1 MTKVLNTLQSFI
13 RRNRLAS
20 VGGFIVIVFIIMG
33 TLAPVISPYDPYE
46 IDINTTLA
54 RPSAQY
60 WLGTDS
66 SGRDILSRIIY
77 GSRISLVISTVSV
90 LIGTVIGVPCGM
102 VAALIRRADNVIMRI
117 MDAML
122 CFPGIITALAIITI
136 LGSGIG
142 NLIIAIAIYQVPQF
156 ARLAYGL
163 TLTIKEKD
171 FVMAAVSTGARQHR
185 IISKHLLPNALAPI
199 IIQMSLLIP
208 GAILTT
214 AGLSFIG
221 LGVNPPTAEWGSMLQ
236 ESIKWFRL
244 APHTMVFPGISLML
258 VVFGFNTLG
267 DGIRVFLDPKLKE
280 R

>member
-1 MTKVLNTLQSFI
+1 MRKLIDTIIAFI
-13 RRNRLAS
+13 KRNRLAA
-20 VGGFIVIVFIIMG
+20 VGGLIVIVFVVMG
-33 TLAPVISPYDPYE
+33 IFAPMISPYDPYE
-46 IDINTTLA
+46 IDITNTLS
-54 RPSAQY
+54 RPSAKH
-60 WLGTDS
+60 WLGTDY

-77 GSRISLVISTVSV
+77 GSRISLLISTLSV
-90 LIGTVIGVPCGM
+90 LAGTAIGVPCGM
-102 VAALIRRADNVIMRI
+102 VSALIRKADNIIMRV

-185 IISKHLLPNALAPI
+185 IIAKHVLPNALAPI

>member
-1 MTKVLNTLQSFI
+1 VHKLIETIIAFI
-13 RRNRLAS
+13 KRNRLAA
-20 VGGFIVIVFIIMG
+20 VGGLIIVVFVVVGIF
-33 TLAPVISPYDPYE
+33 APLISPYDPYE
-46 IDINTTLA
+46 IDITNTLSK
-54 RPSAQY
+54 PSAEH
-60 WLGTDS
+60 WLGTDY

-77 GSRISLVISTVSV
+77 GSRISLLISTLSV
-90 LIGTVIGVPCGM
+90 LVGTAIGVPCGM
-102 VAALIRRADNVIMRI
+102 VSALIPKADNIIMRI

-171 FVMAAVSTGARQHR
+171 FVMAAVSTGARQYR
-185 IISKHLLPNALAPI
+185 IIAKHVLPNTLAPI

>member
-1 MTKVLNTLQSFI
+1 VRKLIDTIIAFI
-13 RRNRLAS
+13 KRNRLAA
-20 VGGFIVIVFIIMG
+20 VGGLIVIVFVVMG
-33 TLAPVISPYDPYE
+33 IFAPMISPYDPYE
-46 IDINTTLA
+46 IDITNTLS
-54 RPSAQY
+54 RPSAKH
-60 WLGTDS
+60 WLGTDY

-77 GSRISLVISTVSV
+77 GSRISLLISTLSV
-90 LIGTVIGVPCGM
+90 LAGTAIGVPCGM
-102 VAALIRRADNVIMRI
+102 VSALIRKADNIIMRV

-185 IISKHLLPNALAPI
+185 IIAKHVLPNALAPI

>member
-1 MTKVLNTLQSFI
+1 MQKFLNGLKSFAI
-13 RRNRLAS
+13 RNRLAA
-20 VGGFIVIVFIIMG
+20 VGGIVVLIFVFMG
-33 TLAPVISPYDPYE
+33 IFAPLITPHDPYK
-46 IDINTTLA
+46 IDITNNLSK
-54 RPSAQY
+54 PSANH
-60 WLGTDS
+60 WLGTDYI
-66 SGRDILSRIIY
+66 GRDLLSRIIY
-77 GSRISLVISTVSV
+77 GSRISLVISSLSV
-90 LIGTVIGVPCGM
+90 LFGTAIGVPLGILAAM
-102 VAALIRRADNVIMRI
+102 VKKTETVIMRM

-122 CFPGIITALAIITI
+122 CFPGIITALAVIAI
-136 LGSGIG
+136 LGSGLV

-171 FVMAAVSTGARQHR
+171 FVMSAVSTGARQQR
-185 IISKHLLPNALAPI
+185 IITQHILPNILAPI
-199 IIQMSLLIP
+199 VIQMSLLIP

-258 VVFGFNTLG
+258 VAFGFNTLG
-267 DGIRVFLDPKLKE
+267 DGVRVFLDPKLKE

>member
-1 MTKVLNTLQSFI
+1 MTKVVNTLQSFI
-13 RRNRLAS
+13 RRNRLAAA
-20 VGGFIVIVFIIMG
+20 GGFIVIVFIIMG
-33 TLAPVISPYDPYE
+33 TLAPIISPYDPYE
-46 IDINTTLA
+46 IDINNTLA
-54 RPSAQY
+54 RPSAQH
-60 WLGTDS
+60 WLGTDY

-77 GSRISLVISTVSV
+77 GSRISLVISTLSV
-90 LIGTVIGVPCGM
+90 LIGTAVGVPCGM
-102 VAALIRRADNVIMRI
+102 IAALIRKADNVIMRI

-136 LGSGIG
+136 LGSGMG